1 MLIFGTLLEEVEET
15 KGFLS
20 SKFSIKDMGEADVIF
35 GIKTIRNNYGICLSQ
50 SHYIDKVLWKFKYQ
64 DCSPVATP
72 YDLTYK
78 LTRNSGRPI
87 A

>member
-1 MLIFGTLLEEVEET
+1 MKV
-15 KGFLS
+15 
-20 SKFSIKDMGEADVIF
+20 MGEADDVL
-35 GIKTIRNNYGICLSQ
+35 GIKIIRNNNGIYLSQ
-50 SHYIDKVLWKFKYQ
+50 SHYIDKVLGKFKYQ